1 MIKSLSISNA
11 IFTDSKDG
19 SISEVLKKFNFKKFS
34 EMHQTHSDHYLKINS
49 AGTYKADAIV
59 TSKRNLPL
67 VVKTADCLPIL
78 VTDTKFVAA
87 IHAGW
92 RGLENK
98 IIEKT
103 LSNFNKEKLRV
114 NVGPHAQSCCYE
126 VKDDVAVFFEKFIDI
141 RSGKKYLNMSEIIK
155 DYFETNKI
163 ENEISEIC
171 TICDPNYFSFRENGT
186 KNRQFGFI
194 WI

>member
-1 MIKSLSISNA
+1 MIKSFSISNA

-19 SISEVLKKFNFKKFS
+19 SISEVLYKLNFKKYS
-34 EMHQTHSDHYLKINS
+34 EMHQTHSDHYLIINS
-49 AGTYKADAIV
+49 AGTYKADAIF
-59 TSKRNLPL
+59 TSKKNLPL

-78 VTDTKFVAA
+78 VTDGKLVGA

-92 RGLENK
+92 RGLKNN

-103 LSNFNKEKLRV
+103 ISNFNKEKLKV
-114 NVGPHAQSCCYE
+114 IVGPHAQSCCYE
-126 VKDDVAVFFEKFIDI
+126 VKDDVAVFFEKFIHISSD
-141 RSGKKYLNMSEIIK
+141 KKYLNMSEIIK

-163 ENEISEIC
+163 KNEISEIC
-171 TICDPNYFSFRENGT
+171 TICDSNYFSFRENGT